1 MNMTGCQWG
10 YVELRCSSR
19 AVRVFRTLS
28 KASGDLYR
36 DPAHSDNDRDHRQN
50 NGPATF
56 GACPGIETDQTG
68 AIQ

>member
-1 MNMTGCQWG
+1 MSTTGFQRG